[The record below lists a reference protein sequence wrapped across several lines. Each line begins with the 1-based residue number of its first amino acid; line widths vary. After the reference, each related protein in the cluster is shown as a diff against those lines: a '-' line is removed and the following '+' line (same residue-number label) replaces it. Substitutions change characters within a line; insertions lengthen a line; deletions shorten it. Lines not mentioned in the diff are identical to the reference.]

1 LEQKLKFIED
11 LLKTIEIQIN
21 IVSNS
26 KYFDA
31 NSKYWMNFTAEE
43 LIQRLNTEK
52 FTLTQLKSI
61 SSGLLI
67 YWKESISMDT
77 ELFWCELTKHNI
89 RFERK
94 DELNF
99 ALKKGRFRRVD
110 IGMLARRD
118 WGIMKNQ
125 DSIKCRFSEIEI
137 KKIEVIISN
146 DEKNRF
152 EILTKCL
159 EKSKIPQNKYLK
171 FGECWAYFSNCNLW
185 EQYFNKEEKD
195 KLLDIWRSFNAN

>member
-1 LEQKLKFIED
+1 MEQKTKLIED
-11 LLKTIEIQIN
+11 LLKTAEIQIN

-26 KYFDA
+26 KYFEA

-43 LIQRLNTEK
+43 WIERIKKEK
-52 FTLTQLKSI
+52 FSLTQLKSI
-61 SSGLLI
+61 SSDLLT
-67 YWKESISMDT
+67 YWKESISIDT
-77 ELFWCELTKHNI
+77 ELFWDDLTKNNI
-89 RFERK
+89 HFERK

-118 WGIMKNQ
+118 WGIMKNL
-125 DSIKCRFSEIEI
+125 DSIKSRFSKIEI
-137 KKIEVIISN
+137 KKIEEVIRN

-185 EQYFNKEEKD
+185 EQYFTKEEKD
-195 KLLDIWRSFNAN
+195 KLIDIWRSFSAN